1 MQKALGRKKKRRHK
15 IMVYLLISMLGL
27 VMLYPLVWMIFAAVK
42 PSNEVLNSARLLPS
56 TFRFENFALGWKM
69 VRPYTFTRFFGN
81 TFFLVFGCVFGSLLI
96 SLIAGYAFARTAFRF
111 KAFWYSVL
119 FLTIMLPGT
128 TTLVSK
134 YVIFSDMGWLNTYLP
149 FIVPAFL
156 GVGNGGGFFI
166 YLVAQFIKGIPKELD
181 EAAKIDGCSTMGII
195 FRIILPL
202 AKPSLF
208 SVAIFAFMW
217 NWDDF
222 QNQLIYLNKVDLYTV
237 ALAMRTT
244 IDSTGADNWGAV
256 MAMALCSVIP
266 VIILFFCLQKYFVE
280 GVSTSGLK
288 G

>member
-1 MQKALGRKKKRRHK
+1 MKKLKIFNKA
-15 IMVYLLISMLGL
+15 ITYLLISLLGL
-27 VMLYPLVWMIFAAVK
+27 VMLYPLVWLIFASMK
-42 PSNEVLNSARLLPS
+42 PSNEVLSSSNLLPS
-56 TFRFENFALGWKM
+56 KFHLENFSEGWRM
-69 VRPYTFTRFFGN
+69 VRPYTFGKFFGN
-81 TFFLVFGCVFGSLLI
+81 TFFMVISCVVCSLLI
-96 SLIAGYAFARTAFRF
+96 SLIVGYAFARVNFRF
-111 KAFWYSVL
+111 KPFWYSIL
-119 FLTIMLPGT
+119 FLTIMLPAT

-134 YVIFSDMGWLNTYLP
+134 YVIFSGIGWLNTYLP
-149 FIVPAFL
+149 FIVPALL

-166 YLVAQFIKGIPKELD
+166 YLVAQFVKGIPRELD
-181 EAAKIDGCSTMGII
+181 EAAKIDGCSTAGII

-222 QNQLIYLNKVDLYTV
+222 QNQLIYLNQVDLYTV

-244 IDSTGADNWGAV
+244 IDVTGADNWGAV
-256 MAMALCSVIP
+256 MAMALASVTP
-266 VIILFFCLQKYFVE
+266 VILLFFCLQKYFVD